1 MDAVPWTSDPL
12 LAKISIITV
21 AIWCNL
27 GYHAMLY
34 LAYLQAIS
42 NDYYEAAEIDGATWW
57 QKFRYITY
65 PMLAPAMTISLMLL
79 ITDSLKNFRSAESN
93 DRWGTWVLN
102 LYNYAGYYAP
112 RRNRAEVRPGI
123 RYVDDFL
130 PDGIGDS
137 GYPDN
142 AQPAERGECAMK
154 KRKARGVI
162 INLIVW
168 LLCLVHFYP
177 FFYMLINTFKT
188 RQDGAF
194 NPMGLPKVWVWITMS
209 RYSLRSPYS
218 GAFFL
223 TRCLLRFVQCC

>member
-79 ITDSLKNFRSAESN
+79 ITDSLKIFDLPKAMTDGDLGSQPIQ
-93 DRWGTWVLN
+93 L
-102 LYNYAGYYAP
+102 
-112 RRNRAEVRPGI
+112 RR
-123 RYVDDFL
+123 
-130 PDGIGDS
+130 
-137 GYPDN
+137 
-142 AQPAERGECAMK
+142 
-154 KRKARGVI
+154 
-162 INLIVW
+162 
-168 LLCLVHFYP
+168 LLCS
-177 FFYMLINTFKT
+177 
-188 RQDGAF
+188 A
-194 NPMGLPKVWVWITMS
+194 
-209 RYSLRSPYS
+209 
-218 GAFFL
+218 A
-223 TRCLLRFVQCC
+223 